1 MNSLADLLR
10 DRRYLAFWLGQ
21 VTSVVGNALSLVALP
36 ALILPA
42 RGPAAFALV
51 LAAEAV
57 AGVLL
62 LLAGGVVAD
71 RYSRSTVMAVADVL
85 RMVGVAGLL
94 AFGAYGPLWLPM
106 TAACLVGIG
115 GALYEPAHRA
125 ALPQLVAEP
134 LRQRA
139 NALDSAT
146 KRFGAAGGAL
156 AGAALVVAVGPRGA
170 LLIDLATFAVSLA
183 TLAWLR
189 LPPIGGDA
197 PTPGV
202 RALLD
207 EARQGVREVRHR
219 PWALVIMLQ
228 GTVQVFFLFGPNYAL
243 MPIVSL
249 DRYGPAGYG
258 WLSAAA
264 SVGMVLGS
272 AVAGRISSRRPGLWA
287 MNVLL
292 PCALL
297 PLCLAVPVPLPLWCA
312 AQVLAWGGI
321 GVFFVLWFTAL
332 QSEFPAEVQGR
343 VFSLESIGNFALQP
357 IAIAAAPM
365 IALTVGLP
373 LFGAV
378 AVVVLLISTYAVFA
392 VPGTVALRSP
402 ARRDG
407 DRAPAVPASAPPA
420 SAPPASAPPAS
431 APAAS
436 ASVPEAASAA

>member
-1 MNSLADLLR
+1 MSDVSSLADLLR

-21 VTSVVGNALSLVALP
+21 VTSVVGSALSLVALP
-36 ALILPA
+36 ALLLPT
-42 RGPAAFALV
+42 RGAQAFALV

-57 AGVLL
+57 SGVLL
-62 LLAGGVVAD
+62 LLAGGVIAD
-71 RYSRSTVMAVADVL
+71 RYSRSTVMALADVL

-94 AFGAYGPLWLPM
+94 AFGTYGPLWLPM
-106 TAACLVGIG
+106 VAACLVGMG
-115 GALYEPAHRA
+115 TALYEPAHRA
-125 ALPQLVAEP
+125 ALPQLVGEQ

-156 AGAALVVAVGPRGA
+156 AGAALVTAIGPRGA
-170 LLIDLATFAVSLA
+170 LLIDLATFTVSLI

-189 LPPIGGDA
+189 LPRISGQA

-202 RALLD
+202 RAMLD
-207 EARQGVREVRHR
+207 EARQGVREVRRR
-219 PWALVIMLQ
+219 PWALVIMIQ

-243 MPIVSL
+243 LPIVSL
-249 DRYGPAGYG
+249 ERYGPAGYG

-264 SVGMVLGS
+264 SLGMVLGS
-272 AVAGRISSRRPGLWA
+272 AAAGRIRSPRPGLWA

-297 PLCLAVPVPLPLWCA
+297 PACLAVQVPLPLWCA
-312 AQVLAWGGI
+312 AQVLAWAGI
-321 GVFFVLWFTAL
+321 GVFIVLWYTAL
-332 QSEFPAEVQGR
+332 QNEFPEAAQGR
-343 VFSLESIGNFALQP
+343 IFSLDSIGNFALQP

-365 IALTVGLP
+365 LALTVGLP
-373 LFGAV
+373 AFGVV

-402 ARRDG
+402 A
-407 DRAPAVPASAPPA
+407 PPA
-420 SAPPASAPPAS
+420 P
-431 APAAS
+431 APAA
-436 ASVPEAASAA
+436 VAA